1 MLAFYSAVDA
11 TKPRIFNFAC
21 FLIVFIGGKT
31 LFGQGS
37 ETYGNGLRINF
48 NADSSKYVRVILW
61 NQIWARSIQNNPGTL
76 VGGEPSSHT
85 WDVGARRL
93 RGMAYAQIS
102 PRYLVLA
109 HVGINNQTVANGG
122 AAGSG
127 ETGGYG
133 AGKKPG
139 LFFHDVWNEYAVIPA
154 EHPETKQKNAL
165 SLYVGAG
172 LHYWN
177 GISRMSSAS
186 TLNFLTIDAP
196 VINWPLVDVSDQFV
210 RQYGMYA
217 KGKVGKLQYRLAV
230 NKPFTTNILPVY
242 DPVRGSVAVDNNGDP
257 NPSFQGYVDY
267 QFLDQEAN
275 ILPFR
280 VGTYVG
286 TKRVFNIGGGFYRNA
301 NGTKS
306 VDVNGALVSHDIHLF
321 GLDVFADL
329 PFGGRGMAITA
340 YSVYYNHN
348 FGPNYI
354 RKVGIMNTASGVDP
368 AWNVADLP
376 LNGPGNNRFFVGT
389 GSMWYT
395 QAGFLLPKNLSKKV
409 RIQPF
414 AAHTWKKL
422 DYLGTA
428 GHYWDAGANFFID
441 GHNAKITPQYSTR
454 PLYYAGSNGPEVRGV
469 RGELLL
475 QLQIYL

>member
-1 MLAFYSAVDA
+1 MKCPIVSIAVAFVILFSC
-11 TKPRIFNFAC
+11 KPAN
-21 FLIVFIGGKT
+21 
-31 LFGQGS
+31 GQGS

-76 VGGEPSSHT
+76 VGGEPSNQT

-93 RGMAYAQIS
+93 RAMAYAQIS

-154 EHPETKQKNAL
+154 VHPETKQKNPI
-165 SLYVGAG
+165 SMYVGAG

-177 GISRMSSAS
+177 GISRMGSAS

-210 RQYGMYA
+210 RQYGIYA
-217 KGKVGKLQYRLAV
+217 KGKLRKLNYSFAL

-242 DPVRGSVAVDNNGDP
+242 DLVLGSVAVDNNGDP

-306 VDVNGALVSHDIHLF
+306 VDVNGALVSHNINLF

-329 PFGGRGMAITA
+329 PFGVRGMAITA

-376 LNGPGNNRFFVGT
+376 MNGPGNNRFFVGT

-395 QAGFLLPKNLSKKV
+395 QAGWLLPKNISKKV

-454 PLYYAGSNGPEVRGV
+454 PLYYAGSTGPEVRGI